1 MRSCFLETSIAPRS
15 SISVAILVYLSSIFQ
30 YLTDLLTLADLRYL
44 LCLVIYFLHILAFF
58 PQVCVVLYTYFLSFF
73 FYLQSIFLPFLSN
86 VYSVYMLSFSSQCKL
101 FLNPRVIILTLTV
114 LSRLGNQFI
123 KLRAFRNCRFYFTL
137 ELICRN

>member
-1 MRSCFLETSIAPRS
+1 MRYCFLETSIAPRS
-15 SISVAILVYLSSIFQ
+15 SVSVAILVYLSSIFQ

-58 PQVCVVLYTYFLSFF
+58 FSSLRRSIYLFFIIFFLS
-73 FYLQSIFLPFLSN
+73 SIYFPSFLSN